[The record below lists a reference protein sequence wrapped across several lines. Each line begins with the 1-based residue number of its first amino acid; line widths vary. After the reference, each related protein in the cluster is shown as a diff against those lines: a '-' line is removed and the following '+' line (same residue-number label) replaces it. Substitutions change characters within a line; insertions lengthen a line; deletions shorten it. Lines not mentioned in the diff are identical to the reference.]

1 MKIMTK
7 FTVFILL
14 SVLILSA
21 CQTSNNDNLI
31 LDEGGS
37 KRKLVI
43 ELVSFKSRT
52 NKKIH
57 DKIRSFNERR
67 SDIEIE
73 IRTTFKTHE
82 LGFTPW
88 LLDNKK
94 GAGDPP
100 DLIELAPNQM
110 KLAFHHGKLE
120 PLNLEPSHLGELLI
134 TSSDGNVLGVKS
146 RINPLIVYYN
156 EEDFEVLG
164 LEEPAADWD
173 WSMLDN
179 TIASL
184 KTAGKNVYIRISPS
198 ILEWLTIN
206 RYGGRIVD
214 ASGTIFTGYLD
225 SEEAIQAA
233 EWLKWV
239 GTKREDYKLR
249 KRTPNDTY
257 DPMPLDLVEGNMAL
271 AIDWAYIFR
280 AGSVLST
287 FEDYIHRYDKINIAP
302 LPGGPDSVNVA
313 LTMGLAMPAYSENKD
328 LAMEL
333 LRYLTKDPEVYY
345 EDVML
350 YSIQAD
356 AKLALN
362 DPERISI
369 LYQETRRSVPTS
381 LYMFEG
387 QNNGNNRSDFSK
399 SRRNIMNGQPIQEI
413 LERAAE
419 EIELNYQMFKEDLEN
434 YSNCI
439 KDYSSFCNGWY

>member
-271 AIDWAYIFR
+271 AIDWAHIFR

-333 LRYLTKDPEVYY
+333 LRFLTEDVDTYY
-345 EDVML
+345 EDIMWYTL
-350 YSIQAD
+350 QAE
-356 AKLALN
+356 ANTELN
-362 DPERISI
+362 DPTRIST
-369 LYQETRRSVPTS
+369 LYQETRRSIPAS
-381 LYMFEG
+381 LYMFDG
-387 QNNGNNRSDFSK
+387 QNHGKNGAHFGWDLAK
-399 SRRNIMNGQPIQEI
+399 IIYGEPTHTE
-413 LERAAE
+413 LERLAQYATSKF
-419 EIELNYQMFKEDLEN
+419 ELFTEDLEYYN
-434 YSNCI
+434 QCI
-439 KDYSSFCNGWY
+439 KNREKLCK